1 MSKGS
6 SYWGTAT
13 GKIGNTVVR
22 VRKGVRVEA
31 AYQPNVSNPRSS
43 GQVVQ
48 RGKFSDAV
56 GFYKRAMSNFFK
68 MAFEDKKTN
77 ETDFNAFM
85 RHNVSRGY
93 VYSRQMVTGGEGALP
108 YIGKWLMSFGSLY
121 NLPVAASGVNELRPS
136 FIEGVQS
143 DTQTLGAVW
152 TNLVNSGKLQTGDI
166 VTIVRIATDADS
178 AAADEYLDETL
189 GQIPGFTY
197 SGVLP
202 VGVPPVWKVSQ
213 YIVDTTSEELLKNQ
227 AWIKSVTD
235 GASSSHWKFNFEDLG
250 LTSGSGATAV
260 AAAVIVTRKTSSGLL
275 CSTTPLVW
283 NQIGEDMMTAMATD
297 NWLQGQRKAWSS
309 QNVILAGALV

>member
-48 RGKFSDAV
+48 RGKFADAV
-56 GFYKRAMSNFFK
+56 GFYKRSMANFFK

-152 TNLVNSGKLQTGDI
+152 TSLVNKGYLQNGDI
-166 VTIVRIATDADS
+166 MTIVRIATDADN

-197 SGVLP
+197 AGVLP

-213 YIVDTTSEELLKNQ
+213 YIVDTNSEELLKNQ
-227 AWIKSVTD
+227 AWIKSVKD
-235 GASSSHWKFNFEDLG
+235 GASSSYWKFNFEDLG
-250 LTSGSGATAV
+250 LASSGGATAV
-260 AAAVIVTRKTSSGLL
+260 AVAVIVTRKTSSGLL

-283 NQIGEDMMTAMATD
+283 NQIGENMMTAMSSD
-297 NWLQGQRKAWSS
+297 EWLQGQRKAWSS

>member
-22 VRKGVRVEA
+22 VRKGVRVES
-31 AYQPNVSNPRSS
+31 AYQPNVKNPRSNS
-43 GQVVQ
+43 QVVQ

-56 GFYKRAMSNFFK
+56 GFYKRAMSNFFR
-68 MAFEDKKTN
+68 MAFEDKRSN

-85 RHNVSRGY
+85 RHNVSRAY

-121 NLPVAASGVNELRPS
+121 NLPVAASGENELRPS
-136 FIEGVQS
+136 FIEGQS

-152 TNLVNSGKLQTGDI
+152 TKLVNAGQLQNGDI
-166 VTIVRIATDADS
+166 VTIVRIATDADN
-178 AAADEYLDETL
+178 AAADEYLDATL

-197 SGVLP
+197 AGVLP

-227 AWIKSVTD
+227 PWIKSVVS
-235 GASSSHWKFNFEDLG
+235 GASSSYWKFNFEDLG

-260 AAAVIVTRKTSSGLL
+260 AVAVIVTRKTSSGLL

-283 NQIGEDMMTAMATD
+283 NGIGENMMTAMGTD
-297 NWLQGQRKAWSS
+297 EWLQGQRKAWSS

>member
-31 AYQPNVSNPRSS
+31 AYQPNVANPRSN

-56 GFYKRAMSNFFK
+56 GFYKRAMANFFK

-108 YIGKWLMSFGSLY
+108 YIGKWLLTYGSLY
-121 NLPVAASGVNELRPS
+121 SPEVKSSATGITVPMLAGSNE
-136 FIEGVQS
+136 
-143 DTQTLGAVW
+143 DTLGGSSIEWIQNGIV
-152 TNLVNSGKLQTGDI
+152 QEGDI
-166 VTIVRIATDADS
+166 LTIVRVMTSADG
-178 AAADEYLDETL
+178 AGADEYSDEAL
-189 GQIPGFTY
+189 GLLPGFTY
-197 SGVLP
+197 TDALPAGV
-202 VGVPPVWKVSQ
+202 GPVWKVNQ
-213 YIVDTTSEELLKNQ
+213 YVIGTKNTAVLGQQPWYKDTTGL
-227 AWIKSVTD
+227 I
-235 GASSSHWKFNFEDLG
+235 NFDDMG
-250 LTSGSGATAV
+250 KAATNSAR
-260 AAAVIVTRKTSSGLL
+260 AAAVIITRKTANGLL
-275 CSTTPLVW
+275 CSTSQLVW
-283 NQIGEDMMTAMATD
+283 NKAGEDMMSSMASEA
-297 NWLQGQRKAWSS
+297 WLEGQRKAWSS

>member
-22 VRKGVRVEA
+22 VRKGVRVES
-31 AYQPNVSNPRSS
+31 AYQPNVKNPRSG

-77 ETDFNAFM
+77 ETDFNAYM
-85 RHNVSRGY
+85 RHNVSRAY
-93 VYSRQMVTGGEGALP
+93 VYSRQMVTGGEGSLP

-152 TNLVNSGKLQTGDI
+152 TKLVNAGKLQIGDI

-197 SGVLP
+197 AGVLP

-213 YIVDTTSEELLKNQ
+213 YIVDTNSEELLKNQ

-250 LTSGSGATAV
+250 LTSQSGATAV
-260 AAAVIVTRKTSSGLL
+260 AVAVIVTRKTSSGLL

-283 NQIGEDMMTAMATD
+283 NQIGENMMTAMGTD
-297 NWLQGQRKAWSS
+297 EWLQGQRKAWNS

>member
-56 GFYKRAMSNFFK
+56 GFYKRAMANFFK

-85 RHNVSRGY
+85 RHNVSRAY

-108 YIGKWLMSFGSLY
+108 YIGKWLMSVGSLP
-121 NLPVAASGVNELRPS
+121 NLPINA
-136 FIEGVQS
+136 EG
-143 DTQTLGAVW
+143 T
-152 TNLVNSGKLQTGDI
+152 GKLSLPFVTYSASLTMGQVWGQLVEAGNLQNGDI
-166 VTIVRIATDADS
+166 MTVVRIATDADS
-178 AAADEYLDETL
+178 AGADEYLDETL

-197 SGVLP
+197 AGILP
-202 VGVPPVWKVSQ
+202 AGLPPKWSVTQ
-213 YIVDTTSEELLKNQ
+213 YVVDTTSEDLFANQ
-227 AWIKSVTD
+227 NWVSTEDSKFYID
-235 GASSSHWKFNFEDLG
+235 FSSMG
-250 LTSGSGATAV
+250 LAEPTTAC
-260 AAAVIVTRKTSSGLL
+260 AAAIIVSRKTYNGLL
-275 CSTTPLVW
+275 CSTTPIVW
-283 NQIGEDMMTAMATD
+283 NIKGTSMINAMSTN
-297 NWLQGQRKAWSS
+297 NWLEGQRKAWSS

>member
-22 VRKGVRVEA
+22 VRKGVRVES
-31 AYQPNVSNPRSS
+31 AYQPNVKNPRSG

-77 ETDFNAFM
+77 ETDFNAYM
-85 RHNVSRGY
+85 RHNVSRAY
-93 VYSRQMVTGGEGALP
+93 VYSRQMVTGGEGSLP

-121 NLPVAASGVNELRPS
+121 NLPVAASGANELRPS

-152 TNLVNSGKLQTGDI
+152 TELVNAGKLQIGDI

-197 SGVLP
+197 AGVLP

-213 YIVDTTSEELLKNQ
+213 YIVDTNSEELLKNQ

-250 LTSGSGATAV
+250 LTSQSGATAV
-260 AAAVIVTRKTSSGLL
+260 AVAVIVTRKTSSGLL

-283 NQIGEDMMTAMATD
+283 NQIGENMMTAMGTD
-297 NWLQGQRKAWSS
+297 EWLQGQRKAWNS

>member
-48 RGKFSDAV
+48 RGKFADAV
-56 GFYKRAMSNFFK
+56 GFYKRAMANFFK

-93 VYSRQMVTGGEGALP
+93 VYSKQMVIGGEGSLP
-108 YIGKWLMSFGSLY
+108 YIGKWLMSVGSLP
-121 NLPVAASGVNELRPS
+121 NLPIIAESTGKLSLPFVAFSASLTMG
-136 FIEGVQS
+136 QM
-143 DTQTLGAVW
+143 W
-152 TNLVNSGKLQTGDI
+152 KNLVDAGDLQNGDI
-166 VTIVRIATDADS
+166 VTVVRIATDADS
-178 AAADEYLDETL
+178 AGADEYLDETL

-197 SGVLP
+197 SGLLTAN
-202 VGVPPVWKVSQ
+202 VPPIWRVSQ
-213 YIVDTTSEELLKNQ
+213 YVVDTTSEDLFASQ
-227 AWIKSVTD
+227 PWVVTED
-235 GASSSHWKFNFEDLG
+235 SKFYIEFASMGIRDAE
-250 LTSGSGATAV
+250 TAC
-260 AAAVIVTRKTSSGLL
+260 AAAIIITRKTSSGLL
-275 CSTTPLVW
+275 CSTTPIVW
-283 NQIGEDMMTAMATD
+283 NMTGTRMMNVMGSD
-297 NWLQGQRKAWSS
+297 GWLEGQRKAWNS

>member
-22 VRKGVRVEA
+22 VRKGVRVES
-31 AYQPNVSNPRSS
+31 AYQPNVTNPRSS

-56 GFYKRAMSNFFK
+56 GFYKRAMANFFR
-68 MAFEDKKTN
+68 MAFEDRKVN

-85 RHNVSRGY
+85 RHNVSKGY
-93 VYSRQMVTGGEGALP
+93 VYSRQMVTGGEGSLP

-136 FIEGVQS
+136 FIEDVPS

-152 TNLVNSGKLQTGDI
+152 TKLVNAGKLQNGDI
-166 VTIVRIATDADS
+166 MTIVRIATDADN

-197 SGVLP
+197 AGVLP

-213 YIVDTTSEELLKNQ
+213 YIVDTNSEELLKNQ

-250 LTSGSGATAV
+250 LASSGGATAV
-260 AAAVIVTRKTSSGLL
+260 AVAVIVTRKTSSGLL

-283 NQIGEDMMTAMATD
+283 NQVGEDMMTAMASEA
-297 NWLQGQRKAWSS
+297 WLQGQRKAWSS
-309 QNVILAGALV
+309 QSVILAGALV

>member
-22 VRKGVRVEA
+22 VRKGVRVES
-31 AYQPNVSNPRSS
+31 AYQPNVSNPRSG

-56 GFYKRAMSNFFK
+56 GFYKRAMANFFR

-93 VYSRQMVTGGEGALP
+93 VYSRQMVTGGQGALP
-108 YIGKWLMSFGSLY
+108 YIGKWLLSYGSLY
-121 NLPVAASGVNELRPS
+121 NMP
-136 FIEGVQS
+136 I
-143 DTQTLGAVW
+143 
-152 TNLVNSGKLQTGDI
+152 NSGDSGLDVTHWMPSEGGDNPTMGNMFTGWITDGLVQEGDI
-166 VTIVRIATDADS
+166 LTVVRILSSADG
-178 AAADEYLDETL
+178 AGYDEYTDEAL
-189 GQIPGFTY
+189 GLLPGFTY
-197 SGVLP
+197 TGTLPEGVAP
-202 VGVPPVWKVSQ
+202 KWSVDQ
-213 YIVDTTSEELLKNQ
+213 YIIKSDSAELLKSQRWLLVSSDSSAKINF
-227 AWIKSVTD
+227 ADMGTASVD
-235 GASSSHWKFNFEDLG
+235 SAR
-250 LTSGSGATAV
+250 
-260 AAAVIVTRKTSSGLL
+260 AAAAIITRKTANGLL

-283 NQIGEDMMTAMATD
+283 NKTAETMMTQMATD
-297 NWLQGQRKAWSS
+297 NWLEGQRKAWSS

>member
-31 AYQPNVSNPRSS
+31 AYQPNVANPRSS

-93 VYSRQMVTGGEGALP
+93 VYSRQMVKGGEGSLP
-108 YIGKWLMSFGSLY
+108 YIGKWLMSVGSLP
-121 NLPVAASGVNELRPS
+121 NLPINA
-136 FIEGVQS
+136 EG
-143 DTQTLGAVW
+143 T
-152 TNLVNSGKLQTGDI
+152 GKLSLPFVTFAAGLTMGQMWKKLVDAGNLQNGDI
-166 VTIVRIATDADS
+166 MTVVRIATDADS
-178 AAADEYLDETL
+178 AGADEYLDETL

-197 SGVLP
+197 SGLLP
-202 VGVPPVWKVSQ
+202 ANVPPVWRVSQ
-213 YIVDTTSEELLKNQ
+213 YVVDTASED
-227 AWIKSVTD
+227 VF
-235 GASSSHWKFNFEDLG
+235 ASQPWVQTEDSNFYIDFSSMGIADAE
-250 LTSGSGATAV
+250 TAC
-260 AAAVIVTRKTSSGLL
+260 AAAIIITRKTSSGLL

-283 NQIGEDMMTAMATD
+283 NTTASRMMGVMGSD
-297 NWLQGQRKAWSS
+297 GWLEGQKKAWSS
-309 QNVILAGALV
+309 SNVILAGALV

>member
-31 AYQPNVSNPRSS
+31 AYQPNVKNPRSN

-56 GFYKRAMSNFFK
+56 GFYKRAMANFFK

-85 RHNVSRGY
+85 RHNISRGY
-93 VYSRQMVTGGEGALP
+93 VYSKQMVTGGEGSLP
-108 YIGKWLMSFGSLY
+108 YIGKWLMSVGSLQ
-121 NLPVAASGVNELRPS
+121 NLPIVAEA
-136 FIEGVQS
+136 
-143 DTQTLGAVW
+143 T
-152 TNLVNSGKLQTGDI
+152 GKLALPFVTFSASLTMGQMWKKLVDAGALQNGDI
-166 VTIVRIATDADS
+166 MTVVRIATDADS
-178 AAADEYLDETL
+178 AGADEYLDETL

-197 SGVLP
+197 SGLLP
-202 VGVPPVWKVSQ
+202 AGVPPRWRVSQ
-213 YIVDTTSEELLKNQ
+213 YVVDT
-227 AWIKSVTD
+227 
-235 GASSSHWKFNFEDLG
+235 ASEDLFASQPWIVTEDSKFYIDF
-250 LTSGSGATAV
+250 TSMEIRNSETAC
-260 AAAVIVTRKTSSGLL
+260 AAAIIVTRKTSSGLL
-275 CSTTPLVW
+275 CSTTPIVW
-283 NQIGEDMMTAMATD
+283 NQTGKRMMSVMGS
-297 NWLQGQRKAWSS
+297 NGWLEGQRKAWSS

>member
-22 VRKGVRVEA
+22 VRKGVRVES
-31 AYQPNVSNPRSS
+31 AYQPNVKNPRSNS
-43 GQVVQ
+43 QVVQ

-56 GFYKRAMSNFFK
+56 GFYKRAMANFFR

-93 VYSRQMVTGGEGALP
+93 VYSRQMVVGGEGSLP
-108 YIGKWLMSFGSLY
+108 YIGKWLMSMGSLP
-121 NLPVAASGVNELRPS
+121 NLPIIAEATGKLSLPFVAYSA
-136 FIEGVQS
+136 
-143 DTQTLGAVW
+143 TLTMGQMW
-152 TNLVNSGKLQTGDI
+152 KNLVDAGDLQNGDI
-166 VTIVRIATDADS
+166 MTVVRIATDADS
-178 AAADEYLDETL
+178 AGADEYLDETL

-197 SGVLP
+197 SGLLAA
-202 VGVPPVWKVSQ
+202 GVPPIWRVSQ
-213 YIVDTTSEELLKNQ
+213 YVVDTTSEALFGSQPWVQTAESKFY
-227 AWIKSVTD
+227 ID
-235 GASSSHWKFNFEDLG
+235 FSSMGIDNSQ
-250 LTSGSGATAV
+250 TAC
-260 AAAVIVTRKTSSGLL
+260 AAAIIISRKTSSGLL

-283 NQIGEDMMTAMATD
+283 NTKGESMMTVMGSD
-297 NWLQGQRKAWSS
+297 NWLEGQRKAWSS

>member
-22 VRKGVRVEA
+22 VRKGVRVES
-31 AYQPNVSNPRSS
+31 AYQPNVKNPRSNS
-43 GQVVQ
+43 QVVQ

-56 GFYKRAMSNFFK
+56 GFYKRAMANFFK
-68 MAFEDKKTN
+68 MAFEDRKTN

-85 RHNVSRGY
+85 RHNVSRAY
-93 VYSRQMVTGGEGALP
+93 VYSRQMVKGGEGSLP

-121 NLPVAASGVNELRPS
+121 NLPVTASGVNELRPS
-136 FIEGVQS
+136 FIEGAQS

-152 TNLVNSGKLQTGDI
+152 TKLVNAGQLQNGDI

-197 SGVLP
+197 AGILP

-213 YIVDTTSEELLKNQ
+213 YIVDTTSAELLKDQ
-227 AWIKSVTD
+227 AWIKSVAD
-235 GASSSHWKFNFEDLG
+235 GPSGNHWAFKFNDLG
-250 LTSGSGATAV
+250 LTTEGTTAV

-283 NQIGEDMMTAMATD
+283 NKLGESMMSTMGD
-297 NWLQGQRKAWSS
+297 NDWLEGQRKAWSS

>member
-22 VRKGVRVEA
+22 VRKGVRVES

-48 RGKFSDAV
+48 RGKFADAV
-56 GFYKRAMSNFFK
+56 GFYKRAMANFFR

-93 VYSRQMVTGGEGALP
+93 VYSRQMVTGGQGALP
-108 YIGKWLMSFGSLY
+108 YIGKWLLSFGSLY
-121 NLPVAASGVNELRPS
+121 NMPIESGTSGLIVTGWLPDADRNTATMGNMFTAWIAAGV
-136 FIEGVQS
+136 VQE
-143 DTQTLGAVW
+143 
-152 TNLVNSGKLQTGDI
+152 GDI
-166 VTIVRIATDADS
+166 LTVVRILSSADG
-178 AAADEYLDETL
+178 AGYDEYQDEAL
-189 GQIPGFTY
+189 GLLPGFTY
-197 SGVLP
+197 TGALP
-202 VGVPPVWKVSQ
+202 EGIAPRWSVDQ
-213 YIVDTTSEELLKNQ
+213 YIIKSDSAELIKNQ
-227 AWIKSVTD
+227 RWITLPTD
-235 GASSSHWKFNFEDLG
+235 GAATIKFDDMVVESVD
-250 LTSGSGATAV
+250 SAR
-260 AAAVIVTRKTSSGLL
+260 AAAAIITRKTANGLL

-283 NQIGEDMMTAMATD
+283 NKTAETMMTNMATD
-297 NWLQGQRKAWSS
+297 SWLEGQRKAWSS

>member
-13 GKIGNTVVR
+13 GRIGNTVVR
-22 VRKGVRVEA
+22 VRKGVRVESS
-31 AYQPNVSNPRSS
+31 YQPNVSNPRSS

-56 GFYKRAMSNFFK
+56 GFYKRAMANFFK

-85 RHNVSRGY
+85 RHNVSRAY
-93 VYSRQMVTGGEGALP
+93 VYSRQMVKGGEGSLP

-121 NLPVAASGVNELRPS
+121 NLPVAASGAQELRPS

-143 DTQTLGAVW
+143 ENQTLGAVW
-152 TNLVNSGKLQTGDI
+152 TSLVNKGYLQNGDI
-166 VTIVRIATDADS
+166 MTIVRIATDADS

-197 SGVLP
+197 AGVLP

-213 YIVDTTSEELLKNQ
+213 YIVDTNSEELLKNQ
-227 AWIKSVTD
+227 AWIKSVVD

-250 LTSGSGATAV
+250 LTSEGGATAV
-260 AAAVIVTRKTSSGLL
+260 AVAVIVTRKTSSGLL

-283 NQIGEDMMTAMATD
+283 NQIGENMMTAMGSND
-297 NWLQGQRKAWSS
+297 WLEGQRKAWSS

>member
-22 VRKGVRVEA
+22 VRKGVRVES
-31 AYQPNVSNPRSS
+31 AYQPNVKNPRSN

-56 GFYKRAMSNFFK
+56 GFYKRAMANFFK

-77 ETDFNAFM
+77 ETDFNAYM
-85 RHNVSRGY
+85 RHNVSRAY

-108 YIGKWLMSFGSLY
+108 YIGKWLMSFGSLP
-121 NLPVAASGVNELRPS
+121 NLPVAASGTHELRPS

-152 TNLVNSGKLQTGDI
+152 TKLVNAGLLQNGDI
-166 VTIVRIATDADS
+166 VTIVRIATDADN

-197 SGVLP
+197 AGILP

-213 YIVDTTSEELLKNQ
+213 YIVDTNSAELLKDQ
-227 AWIKSVTD
+227 AWIKSVVD
-235 GASSSHWKFNFEDLG
+235 GPSGNHWAFKFDDLG
-250 LTSGSGATAV
+250 LTTEGSTAV

-283 NQIGEDMMTAMATD
+283 NKKGENMMTAMGSD
-297 NWLQGQRKAWSS
+297 EWLQGQRKAWSS